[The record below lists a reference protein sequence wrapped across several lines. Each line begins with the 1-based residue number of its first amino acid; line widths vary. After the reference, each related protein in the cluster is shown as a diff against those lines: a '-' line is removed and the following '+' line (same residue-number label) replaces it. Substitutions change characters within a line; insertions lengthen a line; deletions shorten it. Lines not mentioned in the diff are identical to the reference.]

1 MGKGKTESK
10 KRQKHRK
17 SRMNSKKKDRSLN
30 MPVIII
36 NINELKMSKRLSDW
50 VRKFKHML
58 FKRDSSQTSML

>member
-36 NINELKMSKRLSDW
+36 NELKMSKRLSDW